1 MPANINQQL
10 NKIACKVRQD
20 ILRMTVLSGS
30 GHIAGSFSITDVLV
44 TLYFS
49 KILRFDPKRPNWDK
63 RDYFLLSNG
72 HTCPALYAVLARSG
86 FFDVAELDT
95 YAQLGSRLQGHP
107 HFAFGSKDNLPG
119 LENTSGS
126 LGQGISQAAGIAW
139 AMKMDGKN
147 NQVFCMMSDGE
158 QQEGQVWE
166 AYTFINYHH
175 LDNFIG
181 IIDCNNIQISGPIK
195 KVMPLR
201 DLKLKLMSFGFRVLE
216 ADAHDFADLE
226 KKLTHAKE
234 NKSQATIIL
243 ASSLAGKGVSF
254 MENDSKWH
262 SHIPSENE
270 YSQAIKELQI
280 KEKSDVK

>member
-1 MPANINQQL
+1 MPAKDISQL
-10 NKIACKVRQD
+10 SKIACQIRQD
-20 ILRMTVLSGS
+20 ILRMTILSQS
-30 GHIAGSFSITDVLV
+30 GHIAGAFSMTDILV
-44 TLYFS
+44 ALYFGQ
-49 KILRFDPKRPNWDK
+49 ILRFDPKRPTWDK

-72 HTCPALYAVLARSG
+72 HTCPALYATLARSG

-95 YAQLGSRLQGHP
+95 YARLHSRLQGHP
-107 HFAFGSKDNLPG
+107 HFAAGSPDNLPG

-126 LGQGISQAAGIAW
+126 LGQGVSQAAGIAL
-139 AMKMDGKN
+139 ALKMDGKK

-181 IIDCNNIQISGPIK
+181 IIDCNKIQISGQIA

-201 DLKLKLMSFGFRVLE
+201 DLSLKLMSFGFKVLT
-216 ADAHDFADLE
+216 ADAHDFSDLQD
-226 KKLTHAKE
+226 KLSSAKA
-234 NKSQATIIL
+234 NQQQATIVL
-243 ASSLAGKGVSF
+243 ANSIAGKGVAF

-262 SHIPSENE
+262 SHIPSESE
-270 YSQAIKELQI
+270 YAQAIRELQI
-280 KEKSDVK
+280 KEKS